1 MIRWWHQW
9 KINRAM
15 DDDPTGV
22 SAERYV
28 SGRPGCRRYKRSL
41 DALESQLRDDADAW
55 RTAGRASRRCLAPHR
70 PKRSV
75 LHVISWT
82 SVAAV
87 LVVGLMVALYGPGG
101 NGVTSGNDRPNVS
114 VDFAGMVTRSSSAI
128 QQPLDT
134 EAQRIAADTRA
145 AARFA
150 LDSFPSFGQPAR
162 QIN

>member
-15 DDDPTGV
+15 DDDPTGA

-28 SGRPGCRRYKRSL
+28 SRRPGCRRYKRSL
-41 DALESQLRDDADAW
+41 DALEAQLRGDADAW
-55 RTAGRASRRCLAPHR
+55 RAAGREDRRFHAPHR
-70 PKRSV
+70 PNPSV

-87 LVVGLMVALYGPGG
+87 LVVGLTAGLYLSGG
-101 NGVTSGNDRPNVS
+101 NGTTSANDRPNVS

-128 QQPLDT
+128 QQPLNT

-150 LDSFPSFGQPAR
+150 LDSFPSFGLTAR
-162 QIN
+162 QTN